1 MDLPYYQIDSFSSRL
16 FAGNPAGVC
25 LLEEWLPDATLQS
38 IATENNQPETAFV
51 IARQDHFDLR
61 WFTPAVEVDLCGH
74 ATLAAAHVLF
84 RHRGFTGDEI
94 RFHTRSGILRVLRR
108 GDALSL
114 ELPSLPAVP
123 CDAPAALVKGLGKV
137 PLLTAKAQDF
147 LAIFATEAEVRNLQ
161 PDFAELKRLDTRGVI
176 VTAPGDECDFVSR
189 FFAPAVGVNE
199 DPVTGSAH
207 CTLVPYWAEQ
217 IGRTELAALQVSA
230 RGGELTCFLRGDRVT
245 LAGRAKTY
253 LSGTIHLGVNS
264 KPLLS
269 EPEVGG

>member
-1 MDLPYYQIDSFSSRL
+1 MDLPYYQVDAFSSRL

-38 IATENNQPETAFV
+38 IATENNQSETAFV
-51 IARQDHFDLR
+51 IVRQDHVDLR
-61 WFTPAVEVDLCGH
+61 WFTPVVEVDLCGH

-84 RHRGFTGDEI
+84 RHQGYSGDEI
-94 RFHTRSGILRVLRR
+94 QFHTRSGTLRVLRR
-108 GDALSL
+108 GDVLSL
-114 ELPSLPAVP
+114 ELPSWPAVA
-123 CDAPAALVKGLGKV
+123 CDAPAALVKGLGKA

-147 LAIFATEAEVRNLQ
+147 LAIYETEEEVRNLQ
-161 PDFAELKRLDTRGVI
+161 PDFAELKRLDARGI
-176 VTAPGDECDFVSR
+176 IATAPGEECDFVSR
-189 FFAPAVGVNE
+189 FFGPAVGVNE

-217 IGRTELAALQVSA
+217 IGRTELAALQISA

-253 LSGTIHLGVNS
+253 LSGAIHLAVAN
-264 KPLLS
+264 KPLLGS
-269 EPEVGG
+269 NNTD